1 MSRLR
6 GLVADDRVTTAHAQ
20 SLLAHSAM
28 VIISCA
34 RDAVI
39 RMVVWAKR
47 LSMRP
52 ANGANG
58 RNGCTSRSSLF
69 STAFGAVIASGS
81 HHREVFRLVANLD
94 LRHAIEKRIESGWRY
109 EIRATD
115 FYPDALPCLEKLRAE
130 GRKLGVSA
138 TNQRPVKSAFGASG
152 SNWISWVRQK
162 GGGSKSLRGGFSSDW
177 PWRPGWRPR
186 RSVTSAI
193 IQRTTLGQLG
203 ASVSGRFSSAAVPG
217 HWPNRTAPPRATPI
231 GRSVL

>member
-1 MSRLR
+1 
-6 GLVADDRVTTAHAQ
+6 
-20 SLLAHSAM
+20 M

-34 RDAVI
+34 RDAMI
-39 RMVVWAKR
+39 RMVVFDVGETLVDETRQWSEWAEWLHVPKFTFF
-47 LSMRP
+47 
-52 ANGANG
+52 A
-58 RNGCTSRSSLF
+58 
-69 STAFGAVIASGS
+69 AFGAVIASGS

-94 LRHAIEKRIESGWRY
+94 FRQAIEKRIESRWRY

-152 SNWISWVRQK
+152 SNWISWVRQR
-162 GGGSKSLRGGFSSDW
+162 GGGSKSLREGFSSDW
-177 PWRPGWRPR
+177 PWRPGWRLR
-186 RSVTSAI
+186 GSATSAI
-193 IQRTTLGQLG
+193 ILRTTLGQPG

-217 HWPNRTAPPRATPI
+217 HWRNRTAPPRATPI